1 MAVSSSTNSTSVSG
15 SALDVAGIVSGLM
28 EAENIPVTKLEA
40 KISSSTVRIT
50 ALGQIKSQ
58 LSSLKTALLD
68 LQNPANF
75 SKPSSTV
82 ASTSIATSQA
92 NSAATAGI
100 YSLTVTQLAQPT
112 IRNVRGFTSEAA
124 ALTWFQTNSSLNSKS
139 SATIL
144 KVSSTEFVLS
154 VRKNDDIADSDLTTA
169 LTAARI
175 DTSYT
180 SADSDLVMLAQN
192 AVFTLNGVTN
202 FSRTSNAV
210 TDAISGVTI
219 NLNALGTTQIT
230 VTNDQVSARTKLDAL
245 VKSYNSLYSTYKQQT
260 SSSIDS
266 ATRGILNSDFSVS
279 AMMRQLTSGLLEPLS
294 DSEGL
299 TLSGQTDLSSLGLKM
314 QDDGTLLLDE
324 ILLATASSTL
334 QSRLSTGIRIGYN
347 SSISSDLSSRIGEML
362 LSGGLIQNRIEN
374 EQATQ
379 RDLSKRKTD
388 LQQKLVQVQ
397 ARYTAQYAALDSL
410 LFKLQSTSDSLKS
423 ALDGLTNS
431 QKNG

>member
-1 MAVSSSTNSTSVSG
+1 
-15 SALDVAGIVSGLM
+15 
-28 EAENIPVTKLEA
+28 
-40 KISSSTVRIT
+40 
-50 ALGQIKSQ
+50 
-58 LSSLKTALLD
+58 
-68 LQNPANF
+68 
-75 SKPSSTV
+75 
-82 ASTSIATSQA
+82 
-92 NSAATAGI
+92 
-100 YSLTVTQLAQPT
+100 
-112 IRNVRGFTSEAA
+112 
-124 ALTWFQTNSSLNSKS
+124 
-139 SATIL
+139 
-144 KVSSTEFVLS
+144 
-154 VRKNDDIADSDLTTA
+154 
-169 LTAARI
+169 
-175 DTSYT
+175 
-180 SADSDLVMLAQN
+180 
-192 AVFTLNGVTN
+192 
-202 FSRTSNAV
+202 
-210 TDAISGVTI
+210 
-219 NLNALGTTQIT
+219 
-230 VTNDQVSARTKLDAL
+230 
-245 VKSYNSLYSTYKQQT
+245 
-260 SSSIDS
+260 
-266 ATRGILNSDFSVS
+266 
-279 AMMRQLTSGLLEPLS
+279 MMRQLTSGLLEPLS